1 MRFSWKDILSAVVL
15 VCIFAC
21 QERQPTSPTQIPGI
35 TADWTPGPLG
45 QPYTVATPPWSNQVT
60 PNQSTGIDIPAGAP
74 ARITAS
80 GTLSFTVNGDYV
92 QCNQGQNPP
101 ALPGGLTSVGAVGF
115 PSGGKWQLETR
126 LTATGSLLTYSP
138 ADPSANTV
146 TALTQGPGTVY
157 VGRSSVFPY
166 ACGQSSGPS
175 YAAYAVSGSQTVSVE
190 ALDSAH
196 AVPDKPSVA
205 PGDTVTFTVQVS
217 WSSNF
222 AVFGSWS
229 WISDTTTQNSTFVGN
244 CFRQTTCKVLVREKG
259 HVYIDWIS
267 VEGGSINLTARS
279 PVVTIYAPQFK
290 VSASP
295 RSVAGAQSVTFTATV
310 TPSVEFALSGWTWTP
325 DSGTGGIAPNG
336 CTVSEKTCTRT
347 ISKSGCMKATTTIGP
362 YALADSAHVSVV
374 PCLTNDSILDDSRIR
389 RKLAQAWNNSNPN
402 GPAAQRREQFGMR
415 VRLPSGQIVDTNFTN
430 LPGSTPCQAYDPTQ
444 FNPRSVGDVLLTWHT
459 HPFEPAHYVAGVG
472 WVISTPAELLP
483 YPTCG
488 TGPSSGL
495 APGPSLFASGSGDL
509 NQPWPQVIVDKT
521 NAYWIAQPATDP
533 NLVANVRWRTVQ
545 RSQCDI
551 LTYY

>member
-222 AVFGSWS
+222 AVFGNWS
-229 WISDTTTQNSTFVGN
+229 WISDTMTQNSTFVGN

-279 PVVTIYAPQFK
+279 PVVTIFPPQFK
-290 VSASP
+290 LNASP
-295 RSVAGAQSVTFTATV
+295 VSITGAQSVTFTPTV
-310 TPSVEFALSGWTWTP
+310 TPSVPFSITSWTWTP

-336 CTVSEKTCTRT
+336 CAPGETPCIRT
-347 ISKSGCMKATTTIGP
+347 ISKSGSMTATANCGP
-362 YALADSAHVSVV
+362 YTLTASSHVSVI
-374 PCLTNDSILDDSRIR
+374 PCLTGDPNLDDSRIR
-389 RKLAQAWNNSNPN
+389 KALNDALNATNLTGSPWD
-402 GPAAQRREQFGMR
+402 RRERGGMR
-415 VRLPSGQIVDTNFTN
+415 FQRPDGTIVDTLFDV
-430 LPGSTPCQAYDPTQ
+430 GSNDTPCSFDFASRHVNGVPL
-444 FNPRSVGDVLLTWHT
+444 VVWHT
-459 HPFEPAHYVAGVG
+459 HPF
-472 WVISTPAELLP
+472 TPLDPNDPLPFDASQTPRSNCPQLANAKRLLP
-483 YPTCG
+483 GQVY
-488 TGPSSGL
+488 S
-495 APGPSLFASGSGDL
+495 AKPGPSIPFDVQGGIPSIVVEKNGSVWMGHPD
-509 NQPWPQVIVDKT
+509 QSVTPYPRTGQGIC
-521 NAYWIAQPATDP
+521 DP
-533 NLVANVRWRTVQ
+533 LR
-545 RSQCDI
+545 
-551 LTYY
+551 LY